1 MRVVLGALHRW
12 AGLFIGVFLIIS
24 GLSGAIISWDHE
36 LDEWLNPELFESR
49 SSGAARSSD
58 EIVSAVEASDKRV
71 TVVSYPLRFER
82 GHNAALIVGPR
93 VDPQTGE
100 LYKLDYN
107 QVYVDPVSLEIAGT
121 RMWGKISLA
130 RTDIL
135 PFLYKLHY
143 SMHIPAFGGIE
154 RWGFW
159 FMGIIAIVWTIDCFV
174 GLLLTMPRRRRLRGA
189 ASAAPQRGWWR
200 RWQTA
205 WRIKLGASRFRL
217 NLDMHRVFGL
227 WLWPILLVI
236 AFSSISLNLGD
247 IVVRPLLS
255 KISTLTP
262 DPFDDKSPPLKK
274 ENLIPSHISWHQ
286 AIDLASAHAR
296 AQGWTEQ
303 PASIFYGRLYGL
315 YSIRFLPPDVEHS
328 PLGMPR
334 MLFISGA
341 DGKIIGGRVPWEGTK
356 ADIFMQLQFPLHSG
370 RIAGL
375 PGRILISALGIV
387 VAVLSIT
394 GIVVWATK
402 KSARRAARRSF
413 SRQSTPAARGP
424 IPDAARGA

>member
-36 LDEWLNPELFESR
+36 LDEWLNPELFHAR
-49 SSGAARSSD
+49 SSGAARMPD
-58 EIVSAVEASDKRV
+58 ELIRAVEASDDRIA
-71 TVVSYPLRFER
+71 VVSYPLKFEK
-82 GHNAALIVGPR
+82 GHNAMLIVGPR
-93 VDPQTGE
+93 VDPKTGE
-100 LYKLDYN
+100 LFKLDYN

-154 RWGFW
+154 RWGYW
-159 FMGIIAIVWTIDCFV
+159 FMGMIAIVWTIDCFV
-174 GLLLTMPRRRRLRGA
+174 GLLLTMPRIRRHG
-189 ASAAPQRGWWR
+189 STSVAPQRGWWR

-205 WRIKLGASRFRL
+205 WRIKKGAGLYRL
-217 NLDMHRVFGL
+217 NLDMHRASGL
-227 WLWPILLVI
+227 WLWPLLLVI

-247 IVVRPLLS
+247 VVVRPLLS
-255 KISTLTP
+255 KVSILTP
-262 DPFDDKSPPLKK
+262 DPFDDKSPPLRK
-274 ENLIPSHISWHQ
+274 ENLIPAQIGWQQ
-286 AIDLASAHAR
+286 AIDRASAHAR

-315 YSIRFLPPDVEHS
+315 YSLRFLPPDADHS
-328 PLGMPR
+328 PWGIPR

-341 DGKIIGGRVPWEGTK
+341 DGKIVGGRVPWEGTS

-375 PGRILISALGIV
+375 AGRMLISVIGLV
-387 VAVLSIT
+387 VAALSTT
-394 GIVVWATK
+394 GIIIWARK
-402 KSARRAARRSF
+402 KAARRAVHRASARK
-413 SRQSTPAARGP
+413 PAL
-424 IPDAARGA
+424 AAG